1 MSGSTLKMVIIDECS
16 QVTEHLLTLI
26 VVQLQEFKDSHR
38 PWGNISVVL
47 QGDFHQFPPTF
58 GRALYKENGATFGQF
73 ETIILKRQGLHTT
86 KTPPKNITI
95 TVT

>member
-1 MSGSTLKMVIIDECS
+1 MDAVTLANIRNEWINIKKMVIIDECS

-58 GRALYKENGATFGQF
+58 GRSLYKENGATFGQF
-73 ETIILKRQGLHTT
+73 ETIILKRTM
-86 KTPPKNITI
+86 P
-95 TVT
+95 